1 MKLHLGC
8 GTVYLRDWVNV
19 DLPSEKTFLAIE
31 RPDLVDKFI
40 TSEEE
45 GYYSRHKDKTRDK
58 LRSGPLDQQSVC
70 DRYGSFKQL
79 PARPNSVSEIL
90 ARHVFEHMSVDE
102 AGYALEEVRR
112 VLQPRG
118 ILRLDV
124 PDHEATMKMFQETQD
139 SFYIRHLLGPRRGDY
154 GFHMM
159 SYSPGRLKSLVESH
173 HFVSL
178 GDEPNPHWYPAF
190 TLRFEK
196 R

>member
-19 DLPSEKTFLAIE
+19 DLPSENTFLATE
-31 RPDLVDKFI
+31 RPDLIAKFI

-45 GYYSRHKDKTRDK
+45 GYYSRHKDKTREK

-70 DRYGSFKQL
+70 DRYGSFRQL

-90 ARHVFEHMSVDE
+90 ARHVFEHMSIDE

-112 VLQPRG
+112 VSEYRG
-118 ILRLDV
+118 LLRLDV
-124 PDHEATMKMFQETQD
+124 PDHYETLKMFQETHD
-139 SFYIRHLLGPRRGDY
+139 TFFIRHLLGPRRDDHGY
-154 GFHMM
+154 HMM
-159 SYSPGRLKSLVESH
+159 SYTKGRLISLVSSRG
-173 HFVSL
+173 FTFI
-178 GDEPNPHWYPAF
+178 GDEPNPHFYPAF

-196 R
+196 Q